1 MSSINQVDVAAIQN
15 SGSSIV
21 QVAKGGKRL
30 PTQHTGGPDQKPSKR
45 AVNDIKPQNEVTGKT
60 DLTGDPIASI
70 GLGAEGTTYDSEQI
84 RIDTIASAVTKLN
97 DYVQKE
103 ERDVEFSV
111 KDEVGLSVVKVI
123 NRHSRELIRQIP
135 NEEVVDLA
143 RKLNDQE
150 PLRLF
155 SAQV

>member
-1 MSSINQVDVAAIQN
+1 MSSINQVDVASIQN

-21 QVAKGGKRL
+21 EVAKGGNRL
-30 PTQHTGGPDQKPSKR
+30 PIKHTGGPDQKPGKST
-45 AVNDIKPQNEVTGKT
+45 VNDIEPQNVMTDRT
-60 DLTGDPIASI
+60 DLTGNPMANNDP
-70 GLGAEGTTYDSEQI
+70 GAEGTTYDSEQI
-84 RIDTIASAVTKLN
+84 RIDTIASAVTRLN

-111 KDEVGLSVVKVI
+111 NEEVGLSVVKVI

-135 NEEVVDLA
+135 TEQVVDLA